1 MLSQGGIILELNLEE
16 EIELLREE
24 MMNTANKKGLT
35 AAETLEF
42 SRRLDNLMDQYQ
54 YSGLNKKADDGVIGY

>member
-1 MLSQGGIILELNLEE
+1 VFIHGGIILEWNLEE

-24 MMNTANKKGLT
+24 MMKEANKKGLT

-42 SRRLDNLMDQYQ
+42 SRRLDNLMDKYA
-54 YSGLNKKADDGVIGY
+54 GLKKG

>member
-1 MLSQGGIILELNLEE
+1 MELNLEE

-35 AAETLEF
+35 AAETIEF

-54 YSGLNKKADDGVIGY
+54 YAGLTKRLITE

>member
-1 MLSQGGIILELNLEE
+1 VFIHGGIILEWNLEE

-24 MMNTANKKGLT
+24 MMKEANKKGLT

-42 SRRLDNLMDQYQ
+42 SRRLDNLMDKYA
-54 YSGLNKKADDGVIGY
+54 GLKKS

>member
-1 MLSQGGIILELNLEE
+1 MELNLEE

-35 AAETLEF
+35 AAETIEF
-42 SRRLDNLMDQYQ
+42 SSRLDNLMNEYA
-54 YSGLNKKADDGVIGY
+54 GLTKRLMTE